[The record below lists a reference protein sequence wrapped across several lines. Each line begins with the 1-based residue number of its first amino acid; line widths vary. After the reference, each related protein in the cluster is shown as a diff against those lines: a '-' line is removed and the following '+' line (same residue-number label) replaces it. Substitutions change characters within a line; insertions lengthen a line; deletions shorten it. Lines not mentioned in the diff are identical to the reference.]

1 MKRIVI
7 AAIMIFYLIIFVNLS
22 EVKIS
27 YASQATSYIDIFKPN
42 MSLEE
47 ALRDANIEMNEL
59 MDRDY
64 FFYRIYDVDINNF
77 VEIDANEDIWQEYGI
92 FSTKASSGKYK
103 FINEL
108 QAFQDIPNNQWEFI
122 GYNIMP
128 EPVPNPYYTPDSVP
142 KTQIMGRWKWVQ
154 NPEVFLKNNKV
165 LASYLSLNY
174 KDALT
179 PTDRDELANQII
191 AALKVKYGPLF
202 DGNMAKAEGTD
213 VWLGRAGIII
223 PPTKVSRGV
232 VRLWHSN
239 GDWYTSITLNPL
251 YHFVPDFK
259 ILHKGIDHT
268 DDVVLAETI
277 PVPINLLN
285 TTRIGKEEV
294 TESLRWL
301 VNGKLYH
308 EDTTPYDHLTIKAAG
323 LELEIEAAT
332 TITLE
337 VKVKDNPETRTVD
350 HHITPVLA
358 GMEVGLI
365 PIEEIT
371 VLPGTGDLVIGSL
384 ARGQEIYDV
393 GQGIP
398 TGEALYAHLNG
409 DSYIA
414 GYTPKTVEGTNT
426 FVAIISG
433 SYEEE
438 DGSETSFSR
447 SVNVSR
453 SYQYHDIDNYYL
465 YDIDYA
471 HIYNYALKDGR
482 ITLYPK
488 NYQITTSHRPGTIL
502 KHPTNRSASVGKVS
516 KGYNFTSKAQSMID
530 HYVTEDGQIT
540 IEGKTI
546 TVPEPLPPVPKIKPE
561 TLYATGQIILNTL
574 ANKKDQPTRGELVY
588 QLSYNIN
595 STKSQTHTTH
605 IAGNPVTV
613 HTPVVCYPTITTQ
626 LKDVLTL
633 RPQRDKTQLIL
644 GEAFTLSYPSTGQ
657 HLNIPGYGNRDYE
670 KTTANKQVR
679 FSFDVYTGNNDT
691 GTFIPAGNWHDLKL
705 NIGTNAEATYYLPSH
720 NRETTTGQ
728 VQFRSLP
735 INLPSLLAPHNF
747 AYNKEVEAY
756 KAVAEIPVEL
766 SGRISDFTV
775 TGITDPAWQEHF
787 KQAGSTFRA
796 ADLPVMA
803 GKNNQQGMADQAVKL
818 GYKIRFSLETNGDM
832 TGSDDIL
839 LITPSY
845 YHINEKGIR
854 QPVDLYYETGQGF
867 IKLGSDK
874 DTMKNTMVL
883 NDPARKIT
891 KEAIENTVKV
901 LSAQKRNN
909 GLTDTDY
916 LNIFTGHYEKDLAYK
931 NKLLLTEAQKLYI
944 GTSSQIRGELPQHLI
959 LEARQKWYGEF
970 YLPSQTVV
978 VPRGLNLS
986 TYTRLK
992 IGEAPFITKGYIAVN
1007 FDIKGYHNI
1016 KTLKDLET
1024 LEAYNTYKTA
1034 DLGNA
1039 WSREGYKTNIPGIN
1053 LMEGDVVF
1061 YHVDRRASGQY
1072 R

>member
-1 MKRIVI
+1 MGIEETMKE
-7 AAIMIFYLIIFVNLS
+7 ANKELGLL
-22 EVKIS
+22 
-27 YASQATSYIDIFKPN
+27 FK
-42 MSLEE
+42 
-47 ALRDANIEMNEL
+47 
-59 MDRDY
+59 RDY
-64 FFYRIYDVDINNF
+64 FFYRFYDNETNTF

-92 FSTKASSGKYK
+92 FSTKAPSGRYK

-108 QAFQDIPNNQWEFI
+108 QSYQDIPNSQWEFI

-154 NPEVFLKNNKV
+154 KPEEVFKDGNA
-165 LASYLSLNY
+165 LAGYLSKSY

-191 AALKVKYGPLF
+191 SALKVKYGPLF
-202 DGNMAKAEGTD
+202 NENMARSEGTD

-251 YHFVPDFK
+251 YHFIPNFK
-259 ILHKGIDHT
+259 ILYEGIDHT
-268 DDVVLAETI
+268 DDVVLAEALPI
-277 PVPINLLN
+277 PITLLN
-285 TTRIGKEEV
+285 TTDIGKEEV
-294 TESLRWL
+294 TERVRWL
-301 VNGKLYH
+301 VNGSLHH
-308 EDTTPYDHLTIKAAG
+308 EDTTPYDHLSIKEAG
-323 LELEIEAAT
+323 LELQISEAT

-337 VKVKDNPETRTVD
+337 VKVEGNPKTRTVE
-350 HHITPVLA
+350 HHITPVVE
-358 GMEVGLI
+358 GMEVTTI
-365 PIEEIT
+365 PGDMT
-371 VLPGTGDLVIGSL
+371 VLPGTGDLVIGSV
-384 ARGQEIYDV
+384 ARGQEVFDV
-393 GQGIP
+393 RQGIP

-414 GYTPKTVEGTNT
+414 GYTPKTVEGTNI
-426 FVAIISG
+426 FVATISG

-438 DGSETSFSR
+438 DGSETSFTR
-447 SVNVSR
+447 SINVSR
-453 SYQYHDIDNYYL
+453 SYRYQDIDNYYL
-465 YDIDYA
+465 YTINYA
-471 HIYNYALKDGR
+471 HIYNYALKDGK
-482 ITLYPK
+482 ITLRPK
-488 NYQITTSHRPGTIL
+488 NYQVTTSHSPGIIL
-502 KHPTNRSASVGKVS
+502 KHPTNKSTSVGKVT
-516 KGYNFTSKAQSMID
+516 KGYNFMGKAQSMID
-530 HYVTEDGQIT
+530 HYVTKDGQIT
-540 IEGKTI
+540 INSKTI
-546 TVPEPLPPVPKIKPE
+546 TVPDPLPPVPKTKEE
-561 TLYATGQIILNTL
+561 TLYATGQIILSTL
-574 ANKKDQPTRGELVY
+574 ANKKDQPTRAELVY

-595 STKSQTHTTH
+595 STKPQTHTTH

-644 GEAFTLSYPSTGQ
+644 GEAFTLRYPSTGQ
-657 HLNIPGYGNRDYE
+657 HLNIPGYGNRSYE

-679 FSFDVYTGNNDT
+679 FSFDVYTGDDDT
-691 GTFIPAGNWHDLKL
+691 GTFIPAGKWHDVKF
-705 NIGTNAEATYYLPSH
+705 ITGTNTGTNTNTATYYLPSH

-728 VQFRSLP
+728 VQFRTLP
-735 INLPSLLAPHNF
+735 INLTNLLAPHNF
-747 AYNKEVEAY
+747 AYNKDIDAY

-766 SGRISDFTV
+766 SGTISDFTII
-775 TGITDPAWQEHF
+775 GITDPAWQNHF

-796 ADLPVMA
+796 AHLPVMA
-803 GKNNQQGMADQAVKL
+803 GKNNQVGMADQAVKL

-845 YHINEKGIR
+845 YHIDEKGTR

-891 KEAIENTVKV
+891 KEAIQNTVKV

-909 GLTDTDY
+909 GLTEADY

-931 NKLLLTEAQKLYI
+931 DKLLLTEAQKLYI
-944 GTSSQIRGELPQHLI
+944 GTSSQSRGELPQTLI
-959 LEARQKWYGEF
+959 LGARQKWYGEF
-970 YLPSQTVV
+970 YLPGQTVV
-978 VPRGLNLS
+978 VPKGVNLS
-986 TYTRLK
+986 TYARLK

-1007 FDIKGYHNI
+1007 FDIRGYHNI
-1016 KTLKDLET
+1016 KTLKDLEKV
-1024 LEAYNTYKTA
+1024 EAYNTYKTV

-1039 WSREGYKTNIPGIN
+1039 WSGEGYKTNIAGISI
-1053 LMEGDVVF
+1053 MEGDVVF
-1061 YHVDRRASGQY
+1061 YHVDRRASGHY

>member
-1 MKRIVI
+1 MKLMSII
-7 AAIMIFYLIIFVNLS
+7 KKILISIISTLIISTPIMANS
-22 EVKIS
+22 T
-27 YASQATSYIDIFKPN
+27 QYIDVFKPTT
-42 MSLEE
+42 SIHE
-47 ALRDANIEMNEL
+47 ALKKANSEL
-59 MDRDY
+59 ELILYEERY
-64 FFYRIYDVDINNF
+64 FFYIEEGI
-77 VEIDANEDIWQEYGI
+77 EIDANEDIWQEYGI
-92 FSTKASSGKYK
+92 FSTKAPSGKYK

-108 QAFQDIPNNQWEFI
+108 QAYQDIPNSQWEFI

-154 NPEVFLKNNKV
+154 KPEEVYKDGNALTG
-165 LASYLSLNY
+165 YLSKSY

-202 DGNMAKAEGTD
+202 DVDMAKAEGTD

-259 ILHKGIDHT
+259 ILYDGMDYT
-268 DDVVLAETI
+268 DDVVLAEERPI
-277 PVPINLLN
+277 PISLLN
-285 TTRIGKEEV
+285 TTDIGKEEV

-301 VNGKLYH
+301 VNGSLHH
-308 EDTTPYDHLTIKAAG
+308 EDTTPYDHLSIKAAG
-323 LELEIEAAT
+323 LELQIEAAT

-337 VKVKDNPETRTVD
+337 VKVKGNPEIRRVE
-350 HHITPVLA
+350 HHITPVV
-358 GMEVGLI
+358 ED
-365 PIEEIT
+365 IT
-371 VLPGTGDLVIGSL
+371 LPGDMSVLPGTGDLVIGSV
-384 ARGQEIYDV
+384 ARGKEIFDV
-393 GQGIP
+393 TQGIP
-398 TGEALYAHLNG
+398 TGEALYAHLSG
-409 DSYIA
+409 DSYRA
-414 GYTPKTVEGTNT
+414 GYTPKTVEGTKT
-426 FVAIISG
+426 FVATISG

-438 DGSETSFSR
+438 DGTETSFSR
-447 SVNVSR
+447 SINVSR
-453 SYQYHDIDNYYL
+453 SYSYLDIDNYYL
-465 YDIDYA
+465 YTIDKA
-471 HIYNYALKDGR
+471 HIYNYALKDGQ
-482 ITLYPK
+482 ITLDPK
-488 NYQITTSHRPGTIL
+488 NYQVTTSHSPGVIL
-502 KHPTNRSASVGKVS
+502 KHPTNRSASVGKVT
-516 KGYNFTSKAQSMID
+516 KGYNFMGKAQSMID
-530 HYVTEDGQIT
+530 HYVTKDGQIT
-540 IEGKTI
+540 INTKTI
-546 TVPEPLPPVPKIKPE
+546 TVPDPLPPAPKTKPE
-561 TLYATGQIILNTL
+561 TLYATGQIILSTL
-574 ANKKDQPTRGELVY
+574 ANKKDQPSRAELVY
-588 QLSYNIN
+588 QLSYDIN
-595 STKSQTHTTH
+595 SAKPQTHITH
-605 IAGNPVTV
+605 ISGNPVTV

-626 LKDVLTL
+626 LQDVLTL
-633 RPQRDKTQLIL
+633 RPERNKTQLIL
-644 GEAFTLSYPSTGQ
+644 GEAFTLSYPATGQ
-657 HLNIPGYGNRDYE
+657 HLNIPGYGNRSYE

-679 FSFDVYTGNNDT
+679 FSFDVYTGTDDT
-691 GTFIPAGNWHDLKL
+691 GTFIPAGIWHDVKL
-705 NIGTNAEATYYLPSH
+705 NTNTNSNFEATYYLPSH

-728 VQFRSLP
+728 VQFRTLP

-747 AYNKEVEAY
+747 AYNKDIEAY

-766 SGRISDFTV
+766 SGTLSNFTI
-775 TGITDPAWQEHF
+775 TGITDPAWVDHF
-787 KQAGSTFRA
+787 KQANSTFRA

-803 GKNNQQGMADQAVKL
+803 GKNNQQGMSDQAVKL

-832 TGSDDIL
+832 TGNDDIL

-845 YHINEKGIR
+845 NHIDESGTR
-854 QPVDLYYETGQGF
+854 QPVDLYYETSQGF

-874 DTMKNTMVL
+874 DTMTNTMVL
-883 NDPARKIT
+883 NDPARKLQEETIQ
-891 KEAIENTVKV
+891 NTVKV

-909 GLTDTDY
+909 GFTEADY
-916 LNIFTGHYEKDLAYK
+916 LKIFTGQYQKDLAYK
-931 NKLLLTEAQKLYI
+931 DKLLLTEAQKLYI
-944 GTSSQIRGELPQHLI
+944 GTSSQNPKELPHTLI

-978 VPRGLNLS
+978 VPKGLNLS

-1016 KTLKDLET
+1016 KSLKDLET
-1024 LEAYNTYKTA
+1024 LEAYNTYKTT

-1039 WSREGYKTNIPGIN
+1039 WAKEGYKTNIAGIN

-1061 YHVDRRASGQY
+1061 YHVDRRASGHY